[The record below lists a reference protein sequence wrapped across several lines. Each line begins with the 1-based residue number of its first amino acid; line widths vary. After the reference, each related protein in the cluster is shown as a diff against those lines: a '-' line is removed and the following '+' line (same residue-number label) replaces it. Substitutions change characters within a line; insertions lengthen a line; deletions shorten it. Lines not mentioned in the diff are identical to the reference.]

1 MKKNIILITGGAGF
15 IGSNLISEILKKYK
29 YKIISL
35 DNYSSGSKKNHIDHK
50 RVKYIKGDT
59 NDIDKIC
66 NKFKYKILAIF
77 HFGEFARIHQSF
89 EYLEEC
95 FNSNINGTEKV
106 INFCKKNKIKIIY
119 SATSAALGNNG
130 KDKNLSPYS
139 FSKSTN
145 LNLILNFRKWF
156 GLSYEIVY
164 FFNVYG
170 KNQIC
175 TGRMATVIGIFE
187 NQFKKDM
194 PLTIVKPGT
203 QTRRFTHVDDTISG
217 CIYAWKKNK
226 NSEYL
231 LSHSKSYSV
240 VEVAKMFS
248 NKIKFLPPRN
258 GERYKSVLVKK
269 ILGRKINI
277 YRCNITLV
285 DYVENI
291 KNKLNK

>member
-15 IGSNLISEILKKYK
+15 IGSNLISRLLKKYK
-29 YKIISL
+29 YNIISL
-35 DNYSSGSKKNHIDHK
+35 DNYSSGSKKNHIEHK
-50 RVKYIKGDT
+50 RVKYIEGDT
-59 NDIDKIC
+59 NDIDIIC
-66 NKFKYKILAIF
+66 SKFKNKISVIF

-119 SATSAALGNNG
+119 SATSAALGNSG
-130 KDKNLSPYS
+130 RDKNLSPYS
-139 FSKSTN
+139 FTKSTN

-170 KNQIC
+170 QNQVC

-187 NQFKKDM
+187 NQFKKSL

-203 QTRRFTHVDDTISG
+203 QTRRFTHVDDTING
-217 CIYAWKKNK
+217 CIYVWKKNK

-231 LSHSKSYSV
+231 LSNSKSYSV
-240 VEVAKMFS
+240 IEVAKMFS
-248 NKIKFLPPRN
+248 NKIKFIPRRN
-258 GERYKSVLVKK
+258 GERYKSTIVKK
-269 ILGRKINI
+269 ILGRKVNI
-277 YRCNITLV
+277 YKCNITLK
-285 DYVENI
+285 DYIENI
-291 KNKLNK
+291 KNKLKR